1 MSYLMVC
8 VIVENWQKKIT
19 ERKMSDKRDQ
29 IKSQFWTPTVGR
41 WLFTDELEFV
51 YRQKLT
57 RHVLSALQTWGCSC

>member
-1 MSYLMVC
+1 
-8 VIVENWQKKIT
+8 
-19 ERKMSDKRDQ
+19 MSDQRDQ

-57 RHVLSALQTWGCSC
+57 RHVLSALRTWGCSC